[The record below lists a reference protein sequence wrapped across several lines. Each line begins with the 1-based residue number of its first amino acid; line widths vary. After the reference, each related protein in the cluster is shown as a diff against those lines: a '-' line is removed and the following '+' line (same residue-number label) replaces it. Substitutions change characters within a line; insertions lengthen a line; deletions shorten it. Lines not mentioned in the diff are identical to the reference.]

1 MATKSAP
8 KKTPKQ
14 PASRKPTPTP
24 AKPALKQLSFAFPF
38 LRKGNGKSDASTRF
52 TDEHDIYRLL
62 AEREPSGTYL
72 ASSNGMWHGGI
83 HVTEAGAGQSL
94 DLDGGLRCIADGVLI
109 AFRANKTYP
118 VSKIA
123 ATDTGSPY
131 EAPYSTG
138 FALVRHTMEFPRD
151 TKLTFYS
158 LYMHLMSWDD
168 YANFP
173 KRQKPSY
180 WPRQWLVTQ
189 YAQDKSVPGKNGQAP
204 DPTQQG
210 LRVRKTPS
218 GVVAIGIL
226 PQGANIGIGKI
237 ETKNGK
243 PWGQLTDLHG
253 SSLYPQ
259 EAGAYVEPSSVIG
272 GWVFLGQENGGPVVQ
287 ETVEDTLFDQ
297 VVVVTDQ
304 AKPGDTPGI
313 PIKAG
318 DLIGHLG
325 RYDSLNQRSSGARIA
340 HIEVFCDDS
349 IESFVEQGRA
359 WVNQH
364 GPRKE
369 DWVALGLPSDP
380 TILRIEPGTVL
391 YQRAADNKFVQ
402 GADPQS
408 RKTDHVQAYS
418 LAELARNSER
428 RAPEPRPNP
437 DPGFPVSWWHV
448 DGVNE
453 RGQPIDGWVRDFNH
467 PGGGRVTRE
476 FAQKWIDFQCVSDA
490 HDPAH
495 TIFAETQAWVD
506 HASGENVPDRAS
518 CSKLSPLMLKA
529 YDALFTK
536 GDGSRAADEL
546 CALSK
551 TEREGYPWLMQA
563 ASRLIVKHESE
574 WANPS
579 KWKQLIVELEKRT
592 GPKPQH
598 EEEQK
603 RIEKLAWWD
612 EVMAG
617 VSGFP
622 GPEVFHIHPVAFVGN
637 FFKGD
642 TCACGC
648 CLSKVFNR
656 YRWIRQR
663 RNHPPQTYYGPL
675 YVGTKKLDKCTG
687 WDDLIAKSKATED
700 EKAIVIA
707 MSSNEGNMDAVQAWD
722 WQTFSAGAMQKTVT
736 PEGYG
741 ELPQQIWEFQNEN
754 PSLFEEIF
762 GRCGWSIKQERGPR
776 IYYSSSD
783 TANEKITGQELY
795 VFIKKGFQEADS
807 GFPKE
812 SKPLASIAHAM
823 INEEYQKKQVVDF
836 IGRLHIAIDKKPSG
850 YRNSASNFFLSRLGR
865 ALVLDHDVNAPGNV
879 STDLGTSINTLRAR
893 HTGLSADPAQ
903 WGDNREQYENELI
916 QIYGPS
922 RHMNSAVERYN
933 HLRGLL

>member
-1 MATKSAP
+1 MATKSTP

-14 PASRKPTPTP
+14 PAPPKPAPAP

-72 ASSNGMWHGGI
+72 ASSSGMWHGGI
-83 HVTEAGAGQSL
+83 HITEAGAGQSL
-94 DLDGGLRCIADGVLI
+94 DVDGGLRCIADGVLI
-109 AFRANKTYP
+109 AYRANKAYP
-118 VSKIA
+118 VSKLA
-123 ATDTGSPY
+123 LTDNGLPY

-151 TKLTFYS
+151 TELTFYS
-158 LYMHLMSWDD
+158 LYMHLMSWED

-173 KRQKPSY
+173 KREKPSY

-189 YAQDKSVPGKNGQAP
+189 YAQDKSVSGRNGQAP

-210 LRVRKTPS
+210 LRVRKTPN
-218 GVVAIGIL
+218 GIPMAIL
-226 PQGANIGIGKI
+226 PQGANVGIGKI

-259 EAGAYVEPSSVIG
+259 EAGAYVEQSSAIG
-272 GWVFLGQENGGPVVQ
+272 GWVFLGQENGGPVAQ
-287 ETVEDTLFDQ
+287 ETVEDILFDQ

-349 IESFVEQGRA
+349 IESFVEQGRT

-369 DWVALGLPSDP
+369 DWTALGLPSDP

-391 YQRAADNKFVQ
+391 YQRAVDNKFVQ

-408 RKTDHVQAYS
+408 RKTDRVQVYS

-428 RAPEPRPNP
+428 RVPEPRPNP

-453 RGQPIDGWVRDFNH
+453 QGQSIDGWVCDFNH

-490 HDPAH
+490 HDSAH

-506 HASGENVPDRAS
+506 HASGENVPDLAS
-518 CSKLSPLMLKA
+518 CSKLSPLMLKV
-529 YDALFTK
+529 YDELFTK

-546 CALSK
+546 CTLSK
-551 TEREGYPWLMQA
+551 TERGGYPWLMQA

-612 EVMAG
+612 EVRVE
-617 VSGFP
+617 VSNFP
-622 GPEVFHIHPVAFVGN
+622 ELKVFHVNPIGLVGN
-637 FFKGD
+637 FLIDLELITLEMLVAVDPHGSESYHRRILPSLNKYAKGYRVDTPRRIAHFLSQIAVESRFKNIEEGLSYSSMGMKMIFGCKSPPKGKKAFHEASGD
-642 TCACGC
+642 IVCNYGRRREKLWTET
-648 CLSKVFNR
+648 SKYERNPENLANYVYADRYDNGPEESGDGYKYRGRGLIQATFKSNYAVLTEEHNR
-656 YRWIRQR
+656 RFPGDR
-663 RNHPPQTYYGPL
+663 RDF
-675 YVGTKKLDKCTG
+675 V
-687 WDDLIAKSKATED
+687 
-700 EKAIVIA
+700 
-707 MSSNEGNMDAVQAWD
+707 
-722 WQTFSAGAMQKTVT
+722 
-736 PEGYG
+736 
-741 ELPQQIWEFQNEN
+741 EN
-754 PSLFEEIF
+754 PDLVL
-762 GRCGWSIKQERGPR
+762 
-776 IYYSSSD
+776 SD
-783 TANEKITGQELY
+783 LEYGIESAF
-795 VFIKKGFQEADS
+795 VFWVVTRNVNRVADS
-807 GFPKE
+807 GNVKVVSAAVNGGENGYPERLIAYNNVAQILGIPKE
-812 SKPLASIAHAM
+812 VA
-823 INEEYQKKQVVDF
+823 
-836 IGRLHIAIDKKPSG
+836 
-850 YRNSASNFFLSRLGR
+850 
-865 ALVLDHDVNAPGNV
+865 
-879 STDLGTSINTLRAR
+879 
-893 HTGLSADPAQ
+893 
-903 WGDNREQYENELI
+903 
-916 QIYGPS
+916 
-922 RHMNSAVERYN
+922 
-933 HLRGLL
+933 

>member
-1 MATKSAP
+1 MATKSTP

-14 PASRKPTPTP
+14 PAPPKPAPPKPAPAP

-72 ASSNGMWHGGI
+72 ASSSGMWHGGI
-83 HVTEAGAGQSL
+83 HITEAGAGQSL

-109 AFRANKTYP
+109 AYRANKAYP
-118 VSKIA
+118 ISKLA
-123 ATDTGSPY
+123 LTDNGLPY

-151 TKLTFYS
+151 TELTFYS
-158 LYMHLMSWDD
+158 LYMHLMSWED

-173 KRQKPSY
+173 KREKPSY

-189 YAQDKSVPGKNGQAP
+189 YAQDKSVSGKNGQAP

-210 LRVRKTPS
+210 LRVRKTPN
-218 GVVAIGIL
+218 GVPIAIL
-226 PQGANIGIGKI
+226 PQGAHVGIGKI

-259 EAGAYVEPSSVIG
+259 EAGGYVEPLSAIG
-272 GWVFLGQENGGPVVQ
+272 GWVFLGQGNGGPVVQ
-287 ETVEDTLFDQ
+287 ETVQDSMFDQ

-304 AKPGDTPGI
+304 AKLGDTPGI

-318 DLIGHLG
+318 DLVGHLG

-391 YQRAADNKFVQ
+391 YQRAAANKFVQ

-408 RKTDHVQAYS
+408 RKTDRVQVYS

-428 RAPEPRPNP
+428 RVPEPRPNP

-453 RGQPIDGWVRDFNH
+453 QGQSIDGWVRDFNH
-467 PGGGRVTRE
+467 SGGGRVTRE

-506 HASGENVPDRAS
+506 YASGENVPDRAS

-546 CALSK
+546 CTLSK

-612 EVMAG
+612 EVKSG
-617 VSGFP
+617 VSDFP
-622 GPEVFHIHPVAFVGN
+622 GSEVHHVNPIAIAANLSGNNLVCKKCGSIITLTAEFLRKIAPGASADFVSEIVRASVDLFPKYGVETCRQIKHLLAQAKHETQRFTAFRESLNYASYSGQSLY
-637 FFKGD
+637 D
-642 TCACGC
+642 LAP
-648 CLSKVFNR
+648 KV
-656 YRWIRQR
+656 I
-663 RNHPPQTYYGPL
+663 
-675 YVGTKKLDKCTG
+675 
-687 WDDLIAKSKATED
+687 
-700 EKAIVIA
+700 
-707 MSSNEGNMDAVQAWD
+707 
-722 WQTFSAGAMQKTVT
+722 
-736 PEGYG
+736 
-741 ELPQQIWEFQNEN
+741 
-754 PSLFEEIF
+754 
-762 GRCGWSIKQERGPR
+762 
-776 IYYSSSD
+776 
-783 TANEKITGQELY
+783 
-795 VFIKKGFQEADS
+795 DS
-807 GFPKE
+807 GFKRKNISFSSSSE
-812 SKPLASIAHAM
+812 KIKWIQDHLVANDAGYAEHCFGA
-823 INEEYQKKQVVDF
+823 NEQPGKDF
-836 IGRLHIAIDKKPSG
+836 RG
-850 YRNSASNFFLSRLGR
+850 
-865 ALVLDHDVNAPGNV
+865 
-879 STDLGTSINTLRAR
+879 
-893 HTGLSADPAQ
+893 
-903 WGDNREQYENELI
+903 
-916 QIYGPS
+916 
-922 RHMNSAVERYN
+922 
-933 HLRGLL
+933 RGLLHLTHYETYRICAQEIASPIDSQPELVESDPRIIIETGLWFWKSRRIGAIADNPLNVGDNGVKKVTYPINPGLAGLPERREFKKEISPIFNEYLISGCLDD